1 MITLKKEYDNKSY
14 EVTHEIIK
22 PRLERL
28 VKMEFIKRDDKNIE

>member
-1 MITLKKEYDNKSY
+1 LKEEYDNKNY

-28 VKMEFIKRDDKNIE
+28 VKMEFIKRDDTKIE